1 MPKSSAGSTG
11 FSRQDLWITT
21 VSIFE
26 LRYGIE
32 LHAKGRRRNQLE
44 DSLARVL
51 DAGFKGRVLNFDQ
64 EAANA
69 AAFISAKRRASGQPN
84 EIRDVLIAGIVISQR
99 ADLATRNVRHFHN
112 LEILRSSIDGRISA
126 CDRPVNRS
134 TKSRS
139 SKSDKSDFPSA
150 CRRTRRNGRRRP
162 ACGGA

>member
-1 MPKSSAGSTG
+1 MIVLDTNVISEFMRQEPDAKVVGWLDG
-11 FSRQDLWITT
+11 LSRQDLWITT

-112 LEILRSSIDGRISA
+112 LEIRVID
-126 CDRPVNRS
+126 PWTN
-134 TKSRS
+134 
-139 SKSDKSDFPSA
+139 
-150 CRRTRRNGRRRP
+150 
-162 ACGGA
+162 

>member
-1 MPKSSAGSTG
+1 VIVLDTNVISEFMRQEPDAKVVGWLDG
-11 FSRQDLWITT
+11 LSRQDLWITT

-112 LEILRSSIDGRISA
+112 LEIRVID
-126 CDRPVNRS
+126 PWTN
-134 TKSRS
+134 
-139 SKSDKSDFPSA
+139 
-150 CRRTRRNGRRRP
+150 
-162 ACGGA
+162 